1 MRKILPP
8 KKTLGNGF
16 SKLWNKQFLIFL
28 FFLGLSTS
36 FWLFQALNEMY
47 EREFSLPLKMQNVP
61 ENVVITTELPE
72 HINITLRD
80 KGGMLFNYRYG
91 IGLKP
96 IIIDFEKKA
105 NAGGHV
111 QIRMTEVLKELAK
124 RLPSSTEIVSAKP
137 DTLEFFYNYG
147 LCKRVP
153 VRLLGNVETDR
164 LYYLSHHK
172 LCPDSVTVY
181 ATKSQLDTITAAYLQ
196 PAHFEE
202 LADTTSFRAEIIAIK
217 GAKFEP
223 SSIDVSLYVDRLVEK
238 TVQVPIQWINFPT
251 TKALRTFPSKV
262 NITFQVGM
270 GMYRNITA
278 DDFVVSVDYEELMK
292 STASTCSPKL
302 QTVPQGI
309 THARINPVEV
319 EYVIEDISARAN
331 NL

>member
-1 MRKILPP
+1 MRTPP
-8 KKTLGNGF
+8 SKKTLRSSF

-28 FFLGLSTS
+28 FFLGLSAS
-36 FWLFQALNEMY
+36 FWLFQALNETY
-47 EREFSLPLKMQNVP
+47 EREFTVPLKMQNIP
-61 ENVVITTELPE
+61 KNVVLTTELPK

-96 IIIDFEKKA
+96 VVIDFEKRV
-105 NAGGHV
+105 NTGGHV
-111 QIRMTEVLKELAK
+111 QIHMSEILKDLSK
-124 RLPSSTEIVSAKP
+124 RLPSSTEIVSARP

-153 VRLLGNVETDR
+153 VRLPGNVETDR
-164 LYYLSHHK
+164 LYYLSHYK
-172 LCPDSVTVY
+172 LSPDSVTVY
-181 ATKSQLDTITAAYLQ
+181 ATKSQLDTIMAAYLQ
-196 PAHFEE
+196 PVHIEE
-202 LADTTSFRAEIIAIK
+202 LADTTSFRSKVTAIK
-217 GAKFEP
+217 GVKFEP

-278 DDFVVSVDYEELMK
+278 NDFVVSVDYEELIRD
-292 STASTCSPKL
+292 TASTCRPKL
-302 QTVPQGI
+302 RTSPQGI
-309 THARINPVEV
+309 THARINPAEV
-319 EYVIEDISARAN
+319 EYVIEDISVGRN
-331 NL
+331 GL